1 MHRRKLPC
9 AAAAAVQNVSGMV
22 RPGQLTCL
30 MGASGAAK
38 TTLLDV
44 IAQRKTQGIIEGE
57 IRLNGHPKQEGV
69 WRRVSAYVEQQDI
82 HTETVRGR
90 GAAEFGTGGLG
101 SLA

>member
-1 MHRRKLPC
+1 
-9 AAAAAVQNVSGMV
+9 
-22 RPGQLTCL
+22 
-30 MGASGAAK
+30 MGASGAGK

-82 HTETVRGR
+82 HTETATVREALLFSARLRLPSNVGNVEIAR
-90 GAAEFGTGGLG
+90 WGCATYLCRSACQP
-101 SLA
+101 SSHA

>member
-30 MGASGAAK
+30 MGASGAGK

-69 WRRVSAYVEQQDI
+69 WRPRE
-82 HTETVRGR
+82 RLR
-90 GAAEFGTGGLG
+90 GAAGHPHRDGAGAGGC
-101 SLA
+101 